1 MSGQHRVLQRRTA
14 AMHSSGH
21 ADEEE
26 NEEDGDDVAGIFDW
40 DAPPWRTTDPR
51 LWSILSSVTT
61 RSQLTEGHWW
71 SDEVDRLKGEE
82 IEAVRGSSN
91 SGETSSSAAFDPITA
106 RITLADLLGPA
117 SSSSNQRRDDK
128 HTISTRSRT
137 GWGVVTCECRLSS
150 SSGTKYGAECLGVV
164 VSPASHL
171 HLVPLEMG
179 DYRTSQEVNTG
190 NNNQSTNASTK
201 ASAAAPLPFNLSLT
215 SDQRQRRDQVALPF
229 APSERIYEGI
239 SKEGDPDSMS
249 KEQEGLRRGSTGQ
262 STIYFEPDSADEE
275 DEEDPDEDLDI

>member
-1 MSGQHRVLQRRTA
+1 
-14 AMHSSGH
+14 MHSSDNAEDVEDG
-21 ADEEE
+21 
-26 NEEDGDDVAGIFDW
+26 EDGDDVAGMLDW

-51 LWSILSSVTT
+51 LWPILSSVTT

-82 IEAVRGSSN
+82 IEAVKGSS
-91 SGETSSSAAFDPITA
+91 SSSSTGETSSSSAFDPIAA
-106 RITLADLLGPA
+106 RVTLADLLGPA
-117 SSSSNQRRDDK
+117 SSSSQRRDDER
-128 HTISTRSRT
+128 TISTRRRT
-137 GWGVVTCECRLSS
+137 GWGVLTCECRLSS

-164 VSPASHL
+164 ISPSSRL

-179 DYRTSQEVNTG
+179 DYRTSQEVSTG
-190 NNNQSTNASTK
+190 STTTNKDTSSK

-215 SDQRQRRDQVALPF
+215 PDQRQRRDQVALPF

-239 SKEGDPDSMS
+239 SKEGDPDAM
-249 KEQEGLRRGSTGQ
+249 KTTEEEGLRRGSTGQ